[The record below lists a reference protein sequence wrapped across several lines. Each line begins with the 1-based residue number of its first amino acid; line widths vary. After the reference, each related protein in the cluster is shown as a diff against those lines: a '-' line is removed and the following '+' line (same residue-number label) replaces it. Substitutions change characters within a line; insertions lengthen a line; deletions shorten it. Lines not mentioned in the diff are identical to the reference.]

1 MPNIFRNLCRSQYN
15 PLRTLRALREKVS
28 TTFTTNLN
36 MPKLKRKKMLLHG
49 AIGDAYGAGFEFA
62 PMEKIRQYN
71 TISRYEQHPIFPEI
85 QGKYTDDTQM
95 SIAIAELL
103 INNIAWTPEN
113 IADKFVECFKR
124 DPRRG
129 YAKRFYQFLTEIKD
143 GAELLQKIHPKSER
157 NGAAMRAYPLGI
169 LKDELEIKT
178 KCRMQ
183 AGITH
188 QTEKAMKAA
197 EAIAL
202 TCHFFIHKKG
212 EKDDL
217 GMYLSDI
224 QQYKWN
230 TDWDGE
236 VGVDAL
242 QTVEAVLTVLEQET
256 TLTNMLKRSVNFGG
270 DVDTV
275 ASLTLAIG
283 SLMPS
288 VQNDLPKFLY
298 DDLENG
304 AYGRDYMRK
313 LDELLFKMSK

>member
-1 MPNIFRNLCRSQYN
+1 
-15 PLRTLRALREKVS
+15 
-28 TTFTTNLN
+28 
-36 MPKLKRKKMLLHG
+36 MLIHG

-62 PMEKIRQYN
+62 PMEKIKRYN
-71 TISRYEQHPIFPEI
+71 TVSCYEQHPIFPEI

-103 INNIAWTPEN
+103 VSDAEWTPEN

-143 GAELLQKIHPKSER
+143 GAELLQKIYPKSER

-169 LKDELEIKT
+169 LQDELEIKT

-188 QTEKAMKAA
+188 QTEKAMRAA
-197 EAIAL
+197 EAMAL
-202 TCHFFIHKKG
+202 TSHFFIHKKG
-212 EKDDL
+212 QKDDL
-217 GMYLSDI
+217 LAYLSDI

-230 TDWDGE
+230 VGWDGE
-236 VGVDAL
+236 VGVDAI

-275 ASLTLAIG
+275 ASLALAIG

-288 VQNDLPKFLY
+288 VENNLPEWLY
-298 DDLENG
+298 DDLETG
-304 AYGRDYMRK
+304 GYGRDYIRS
-313 LDELLFKMSK
+313 LDERLNASIR

>member
-1 MPNIFRNLCRSQYN
+1 
-15 PLRTLRALREKVS
+15 
-28 TTFTTNLN
+28 
-36 MPKLKRKKMLLHG
+36 MLLHG

-71 TISRYEQHPIFPEI
+71 TLSRYEQHPVFPEI

-103 INNIAWTPEN
+103 VGKVEWTPKN

-202 TCHFFIHKKG
+202 TTHFFIYKKG
-212 EKDDL
+212 EKNDL
-217 GMYLSDI
+217 LTYLSDI
-224 QQYKWN
+224 QEHKWKA
-230 TDWDGE
+230 DWDGE
-236 VGVDAL
+236 VGVDGI
-242 QTVEAVLTVLEQET
+242 QTVEAVLTVLQQEI
-256 TLTNMLKRSVNFGG
+256 TLANMLKRSVNFGG

-283 SLMPS
+283 SQMPS
-288 VQNDLPKFLY
+288 VEDDLPEFLY

-304 AYGRDYMRK
+304 KYGGGYIRK
-313 LDELLFKMSK
+313 LDELLDKMSK